1 MLNIGSMVS
10 ESSSRKRKHGDA
22 FDTPVDEPQ
31 IGTRIAA
38 SPEIPL
44 VQPAEPP
51 SFVDTIAVENGM
63 EFPRMATPPLTQ
75 PIPGPLAESTTEGLN
90 QFTDLPDQTS
100 QLPDDDDDV
109 VFVVETHAVV
119 PATDEKSVLEIMA
132 EINQDPAA

>member
-1 MLNIGSMVS
+1 
-10 ESSSRKRKHGDA
+10 
-22 FDTPVDEPQ
+22 
-31 IGTRIAA
+31 
-38 SPEIPL
+38 
-44 VQPAEPP
+44 
-51 SFVDTIAVENGM
+51 VENGM